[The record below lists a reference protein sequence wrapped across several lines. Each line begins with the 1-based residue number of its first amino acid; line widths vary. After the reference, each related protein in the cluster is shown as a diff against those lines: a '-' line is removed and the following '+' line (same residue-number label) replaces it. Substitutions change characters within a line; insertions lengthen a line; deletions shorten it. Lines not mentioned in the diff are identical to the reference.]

1 MEYHE
6 GSITLDTDKMVEN
19 ELLKYK
25 MYGFPKCCTTAMI
38 NNQGINLVL
47 DKKINKTKL
56 KPCVDCAIEIIEGRK
71 TLSYLITDTRLSILE
86 PFKEK
91 WEKHGSFVNT
101 KKEEIYE
108 KQKKRRNSKGSFK

>member
-47 DKKINKTKL
+47 DKKINKTNNL
-56 KPCVDCAIEIIEGRK
+56 INY
-71 TLSYLITDTRLSILE
+71 SYLKFELFA
-86 PFKEK
+86 PPQY
-91 WEKHGSFVNT
+91 H
-101 KKEEIYE
+101 Y
-108 KQKKRRNSKGSFK
+108 QK